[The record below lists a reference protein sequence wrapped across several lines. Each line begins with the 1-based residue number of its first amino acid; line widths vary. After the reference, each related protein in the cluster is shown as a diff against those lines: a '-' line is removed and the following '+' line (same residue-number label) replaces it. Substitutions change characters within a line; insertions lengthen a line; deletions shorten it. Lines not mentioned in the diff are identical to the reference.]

1 MRVAVLK
8 QLWKRADPSPGRRLR
23 RHAFYQRIAA
33 HAPDLWAR
41 CGSEEQRANA
51 LKDPRSQNGSRPAT
65 VIVEPWN
72 AALRTAF
79 NGLEFKHVTGSKNQ
93 HDPNGHWTDDLM
105 TVS

>member
-1 MRVAVLK
+1 MRVAALK
-8 QLWKRADPSPGRRLR
+8 RLWGRTKPSPMRRLF
-23 RHAFYQRIAA
+23 RHAFYARLAA

-51 LKDPRSQNGSRPAT
+51 LKEPKSGSRPAP
-65 VIVEPWN
+65 VITEPWN

-79 NGLEFKHVTGSKNQ
+79 NGLEFKHVKGSKNQ
-93 HDPNGHWTDDLM
+93 HDPNGHWTDDLK